1 MAASSDGT
9 TVTTAQDKDGNTFAV
24 RAVEGDSYALAYPV
38 SDNGD
43 GTVSLGAP
51 VQRSMSDFDKGSM
64 ASAPL
69 ETYLQGLSARQRAQG
84 QSEDAAARQ
93 QDMAASLPPIRAD
106 RPMQAVRPVTYFTTD
121 MKKEK
126 AAVEGSRIE
135 AVADVPEGTAADTPV
150 RVVVTA
156 PNGKAEPGVMT
167 YGQLQGML
175 ADGTAME
182 SEPVRRDPEHRVSVS
197 GAAQGQQP
205 LQDAQPSPQ
214 GTGES
219 VAQAGTGTVS
229 GQQPGEVNRPAQA
242 QPAVQGQGGMAA
254 IPDGSTAMPQGQA
267 QPGGV
272 SQGGEAAVPAAQAV
286 QATAQ
291 PNVRED
297 GMPLDEEGS
306 PMYEQAPVQATWDDL
321 MARNGRDEGKVRYF
335 VQEMKAVKDRELK
348 AERKKKPKG
357 KNAAELQRAMDE
369 QQAKIERLEQESS
382 YWDTVLSMSYR
393 AGEAATTE
401 GARARQA
408 EAGRKREASERGFPA
423 IQARWGSARKEEGME
438 DELMLPDGSVVVG
451 RYYLVEAEAPT
462 ASHDPSNGFRPSE
475 GFPVD
480 GNGRTVND
488 RDYEHDR
495 QAQENVLGKASDY
508 DQRAMQNPVVV
519 SRDGVVLSGNDRT
532 MASQIAARQG
542 TDGKYVDYLR
552 RHPGKYGFEAGQ
564 VSGYAHPRVVF
575 VPDGEMGYDAATFAR
590 FNRTDMKTQDRT
602 ESAVKMGKTVPEEVF
617 SRIASL
623 VNRHESIGE
632 AYRDESTTRE
642 LVAELVSSGVLEK
655 ERVSELVDGGRLS
668 GAGEDYVESLLVGGV
683 LEEDALRAAMEDR
696 QLRRAVVSAILPLVE
711 NRALKNGYSLA
722 SEISDAVKLVRD
734 AKASRAVRF
743 GESVSMYVRQNDL
756 FGEDVVA
763 EATVQ
768 LLGDVINSGN
778 AGQLKKVLNEYNEEA
793 LNASQGQADLFA
805 GDVLEK
811 DVILRNVLKHYG
823 YETRTTDTSAR
834 AAARTQRGRQEEG
847 NPEGQAGPPVQGRAE
862 DGDAAARTGQGGLTS
877 GEAVRPS
884 GKEQGGTASGNERI
898 EGENRNVTG
907 TEDRSLEGGTPEGR
921 KARLEERHRQ
931 RQEAETEARER
942 LAGLGAQ
949 GNGEPDFHRS
959 GERGAE
965 APTEAEAELRDAIVG
980 RLRESGIEVVEDS
993 EAGQR
998 VLDEVN
1004 GRRENRKRKSTN
1016 DTALPEEESSF
1027 KGTVIPFVDTAN
1039 IRKNL
1044 ESLASN
1050 YERTDNTSNKN
1061 VISELGKAIGAE
1073 QKGSSSQYVTIEA
1086 KNGNQVTI
1094 RLSDHNASV
1103 ERMDNAGKDNAISIV
1118 ISRKGNKGIQG
1129 TGEARIVE
1137 YYYSDKKLRQAG
1149 GKAVAAIAR
1158 SLQQTLYSGE
1168 FKDTTGLADV
1178 DVKNA
1183 DRIREHRVYHGSGA
1197 DFDAFD
1203 HSHMGEGEGAQAYG
1217 WGSYVTEV
1225 KGIGRTYAEERRKTP
1240 DDIEDIVESKMEEWD
1255 SDQDNAI
1262 DIDDRTRE
1270 HFGIN
1275 EPIHLWDKYEIGDAD
1290 ETELAKEAAAYYDR
1304 EIDLNNDEDI
1314 ESIID
1319 ELLGDMDDYY
1329 QYEYSQRR
1337 DEYEQQVREQL
1348 STSVY
1353 LYTLEIPDDNG
1364 GNYLHW
1370 EKPVPDG
1377 IDREKLWDF
1386 TLGAVLSKGAHD
1398 ETERE
1403 MLSNDIRES
1412 IEDAKTGKDLYKA
1425 ISLYI
1430 GEKEA
1435 SLLLSDMGFTGI
1447 SYPAEYLSGGR
1458 SDGARNFVIF
1468 KESDMKITGKVK
1480 FFRTPQ
1486 GEAYGFTV
1494 GGKIYLDPRIAK
1506 ADTPIHEYAHLWA
1519 SALRE
1524 GKPEEWANV
1533 AGLMKDTP
1541 VWEEV
1546 KRLYP
1551 ELETDEE
1558 IADEVLATYSG
1569 RRGAERLR
1577 EAMREA
1583 GKEDGL
1589 GGRLAAMEAVGR
1601 VREALQRFWH
1611 AVADLLHIRYAT
1623 AEEVADRV
1631 LKDLLDGVNPGA
1643 TGRKLRLQSKD
1654 EALFSGL
1661 TPEARAEM
1669 ETIKAKAE
1677 ADGTYMKAPNGK
1689 PTNLSE
1695 RQWLQVRTKA
1705 FKEWFGDWELAEKL
1719 RMIGSVT
1726 PVSVDDYQHI
1736 DQKEAEAIF
1745 EKLENGKNVHDGREV
1760 QWVKSIVG
1768 KILRHKG
1775 FDTSRLIPAIK
1786 DVFDN
1791 SVPIASEAE
1800 IKREGHK
1807 EHPNFKGYH
1816 HYVGKI
1822 QADGKDYY
1830 VRFTVQEINTRRKG
1844 IVANQL
1850 HSTFISDVEITSADT
1865 RVNTGNTPATANTST
1880 FVDAKLQ
1887 QFLEEARAAASNSS
1901 KVVDENGEPL
1911 VVYHG
1916 TPLRRD
1922 QITPNRG
1929 WQKDGTYVRQE
1940 APFHTFKGGEYSGMI
1955 FTSAEAVKA
1964 RSIAEKRALSI
1975 PDNADGTEQWTEE
1988 GYVYDLFVNVKNPF
2002 VPQRDAEGILSSMG
2016 ENIPTLNFYGGEGES
2031 VPVDVAKEI
2040 LESGNSWIVT
2050 ETPQFIE
2057 KVRESGYDGLYGKDE
2072 GVDYIACFAP
2082 NQLKDA
2088 YENTGTFSAMN
2099 DDIRF
2104 SLRKPVEEKGNLIA
2118 LHNLSADNLKKAFEL
2133 GGFPMPSIAVTNTE
2147 VGHTGFGD
2155 ISLVFGKESI
2165 DPTDR
2170 RNKVYS
2176 EDAWTPMFPK
2186 VDYKLD
2192 EGKANEIY
2200 SKAKKAGELPFL
2212 KPVSFHPENLK
2223 DRIGMDGTK
2232 SLVDHFKESYAAKQL
2247 YLSGQGKAVDG
2258 YEHHEVEKYLPD
2270 QINLFEAMLEG
2281 IGLEKLKGERNDAL
2295 EEEVKRLIGE
2305 QYGIDFSAIKPFRA
2319 KIRVENAIGRA
2330 IDYAENGNK
2339 KTEADIEATEK
2350 KIDERID
2357 PGKFEAWLED
2367 LFGGIVEKKGI
2378 RNDKDMFTPSGNR
2391 RKWESLY
2398 DAITLDN
2405 VVKSMKKQEARGG
2418 HGIFGGSIF
2427 GAAQKEYRTIN
2438 EIREAARERIRA
2450 LSGEEIESM
2459 RNGIVDR
2466 LSKITIPSAK
2476 EGVVES
2482 FDMVANIMDAVRLSH
2497 KAEGIYRYLRGY
2509 YPGMTMDVAEEIA
2522 GIVSDIQKMSARFF
2536 EAKPRRA
2543 VGFEEVRV
2551 AVVPDNAEKAVVEGL
2566 EERGVPV
2573 REYKA
2578 GNEESR
2584 KEAVNRAAE
2593 EFGILFRQQGGHGD
2607 ATDMESKRAAVEALG
2622 RKLNVEVVFEDE
2634 ASLRKQP
2641 RQYRTAS
2648 GWFDRAQWRKDGRRV
2663 IHVNLSNTG
2672 DAHEAEMTVLH
2683 EAVGHMGLRELL
2695 GAENYD
2701 PFLDMV
2707 HGIIPEAQ
2715 AGRLRALVFKGHPD
2729 LARRVGEG
2737 NADGKDREAAETEL
2751 RRVMADEWL
2760 AELAEV
2766 GGEPGVWEQIVESFR
2781 MLLRRLGFELSL
2793 SESDIRALL
2802 FESRRNLESSRLP
2815 GEAERIREQQRDFR
2829 EAARLDRIMEAD
2841 MADMEADAGSEG
2853 VLFRQGGGASARP
2866 TRSQRRQAER
2876 MFRDDKIISAG
2887 KEREWTSRQ
2896 RFRHGMANL
2905 QEFFNDSVR
2914 LRYLGNHIRR
2924 MGGRVSSATDL
2935 YELATTVP
2943 AKEQYRSERF
2953 ELSCGRPLVSCVREI
2968 FLTSSL

>member
-84 QSEDAAARQ
+84 QAEDAAARE

-135 AVADVPEGTAADTPV
+135 AVADVPEGTAADAPV

-219 VAQAGTGTVS
+219 GAQAGTGTVS

-242 QPAVQGQGGMAA
+242 QPAVQGQGGVAVEPSGTA
-254 IPDGSTAMPQGQA
+254 AMPQGQA
-267 QPGGV
+267 QPRGV
-272 SQGGEAAVPAAQAV
+272 AQGVEAAVPAAQAV

-297 GMPLDEEGS
+297 GMPLDEAGE
-306 PMYEQAPVQATWDDL
+306 PAYEQAPVQATWDDL

-335 VQEMKAVKDRELK
+335 AQEMKAVKDRELK
-348 AERKKKPKG
+348 AERKRKPKG
-357 KNAAELQRAMDE
+357 KNAAALQRAMDE
-369 QQAKIERLEQESS
+369 QQAKIGRLEQESS

-393 AGEAATTE
+393 AGEAAATE

-423 IQARWGSARKEEGME
+423 IQARWGSARKEAGME
-438 DELMLPDGSVVVG
+438 DELMLPDGSVVGG

-495 QAQENVLGKASDY
+495 QAQENVLDKASDY

-564 VSGYAHPRVVF
+564 VASYAHPRVVF

-696 QLRRAVVSAILPLVE
+696 QLRRAVVSAILPLAE

-834 AAARTQRGRQEEG
+834 AAARTQRGRQKEG

-877 GEAVRPS
+877 GEAARPS
-884 GKEQGGTASGNERI
+884 AQEQGGTASGNERI

-921 KARLEERHRQ
+921 KARLEEKHRQ

-949 GNGEPDFHRS
+949 DNGEPDFHRS

-980 RLRESGIEVVEDS
+980 RLRASGIEVVTDS

-1004 GRRENRKRKSTN
+1004 GKALHEENKRTN
-1016 DTALPEEESSF
+1016 DRFNQELQRQIEGVLPSGHVYKLGMPSPILLSTKIPNLPIELSATHLKDKSKQGNHPFDLSDVANLPEALRHPIAIFEYGDKVKAQNIIVELQRNGKNYLVGLHLNQTRDGIEIHSIRGLF
-1027 KGTVIPFVDTAN
+1027 PKDTAEWLN
-1039 IRKNL
+1039 W
-1044 ESLASN
+1044 
-1050 YERTDNTSNKN
+1050 
-1061 VISELGKAIGAE
+1061 ISQDKALYLD
-1073 QKGSSSQYVTIEA
+1073 K
-1086 KNGNQVTI
+1086 K
-1094 RLSDHNASV
+1094 
-1103 ERMDNAGKDNAISIV
+1103 K
-1118 ISRKGNKGIQG
+1118 IQG
-1129 TGEARIVE
+1129 LISQQRIN
-1137 YYYSDKKLRQAG
+1137 
-1149 GKAVAAIAR
+1149 
-1158 SLQQTLYSGE
+1158 
-1168 FKDTTGLADV
+1168 LADV
-1178 DVKNA
+1178 EYLDL
-1183 DRIREHRVYHGSGA
+1183 DRIANLINDFQNPKLPSQAVREQRVSHGSGA
-1197 DFDAFD
+1197 DFDHFD
-1203 HSHMGEGEGAQAYG
+1203 FSYMGTGEGAQFFGYG
-1217 WGSYVTEV
+1217 GYCSQVD
-1225 KGIGRTYAEERRKTP
+1225 GIAIGYAKARRQIP

-1255 SDQDNAI
+1255 SDQDNTI

-1275 EPIHLWDKYEIGDAD
+1275 EPIHFWDKYEIGDAD

-1319 ELLGDMDDYY
+1319 ELLSDMDDYY

-1337 DEYEQQVREQL
+1337 DEYEQQVREEL

-1364 GNYLHW
+1364 SNYLHW

-1458 SDGARNFVIF
+1458 PDGARNFVIF

-1611 AVADLLHIRYAT
+1611 AVADLLHIRYTT

-1631 LKDLLDGVNPGA
+1631 LKDLLEGVKPG
-1643 TGRKLRLQSKD
+1643 GESQRLRLQSKD

-1669 ETIKAKAE
+1669 EAIRAE
-1677 ADGTYMKAPNGK
+1677 AQAGGTYMKAPNGK

-1705 FKEWFGDWELAEKL
+1705 FKEWFGDWEKANLFNRANIAWRDKDSKGKVVVSLSGKAKARFDELLGTDVKQFVITDDAIRHIKNKHGQNEESRGQRNL
-1719 RMIGSVT
+1719 TPEDIVVIPYLVNNFDTMELNPSENDRMGNRAVEIRKRING
-1726 PVSVDDYQHI
+1726 VSVVATIERGKNKEFLVTSYQFLKSDALDASEETPGLNVRNDSDI
-1736 DQKEAEAIF
+1736 ANVKKEIEAI
-1745 EKLENGKNVHDGREV
+1745 KK
-1760 QWVKSIVG
+1760 
-1768 KILRHKG
+1768 
-1775 FDTSRLIPAIK
+1775 
-1786 DVFDN
+1786 
-1791 SVPIASEAE
+1791 
-1800 IKREGHK
+1800 
-1807 EHPNFKGYH
+1807 
-1816 HYVGKI
+1816 
-1822 QADGKDYY
+1822 
-1830 VRFTVQEINTRRKG
+1830 
-1844 IVANQL
+1844 
-1850 HSTFISDVEITSADT
+1850 
-1865 RVNTGNTPATANTST
+1865 
-1880 FVDAKLQ
+1880 
-1887 QFLEEARAAASNSS
+1887 AASNSS

-2573 REYKA
+2573 RKYKA

-2737 NADGKDREAAETEL
+2737 NADGKDREAAEAEL

-2841 MADMEADAGSEG
+2841 MADMEADAGSEASS
-2853 VLFRQGGGASARP
+2853 FRQWYGGNSGYVGYSMSRRAAEAREEGRFP
-2866 TRSQRRQAER
+2866 KTD
-2876 MFRDDKIISAG
+2876 FK
-2887 KEREWTSRQ
+2887 KEYHVSEHALKALVRTGFIDGSEWHHTSKYGNRTP
-2896 RFRHGMANL
+2896 FYGWTDEHGIA
-2905 QEFFNDSVR
+2905 R
-2914 LRYLGNHIRR
+2914 
-2924 MGGRVSSATDL
+2924 
-2935 YELATTVP
+2935 
-2943 AKEQYRSERF
+2943 
-2953 ELSCGRPLVSCVREI
+2953 
-2968 FLTSSL
+2968 